1 LDRGVVLEIEG
12 KRAVVLVSGG
22 EFRQIRLDG
31 RQLYV
36 GQEIEVRH
44 REARTFWPVFSRPRL
59 AVLVALM
66 LIAVLMPFGYLEFL
80 APGPAL
86 ASVCIDINPTVEL
99 GIDARGTVVEARG
112 IGDEGQSMLQ
122 GIEWRGKQVEDL
134 VAELLKLATDKGIVQ
149 KDADLHVLLTVIP
162 AEGKTIPPGLEK
174 KILGLQT
181 AVEAKLAA
189 GSVQAPVTVL
199 RGDSDLKKVAEN
211 LKVSPGKMA
220 VVLEARENGVEITA
234 DEIREER
241 ISKAIPRAGGQ
252 LPEIL
257 KKAEQRKNWSKLL
270 EKYNEETSKPKGKKG
285 QSLEPGSGKGNT
297 GQSAA
302 SSSGKGETGETGKP
316 RISDEAAEATPPSGT
331 VARPP
336 NAGKAV
342 VKRANKAVQ
351 WYASRLGRNNP
362 ASKSAGQKKVPGPKS
377 EPGKTG
383 P

>member
-1 LDRGVVLEIEG
+1 MDRGVVLEVKG

-31 RQLYV
+31 RQMHV
-36 GQEIEVRH
+36 GQEIEVPRAD
-44 REARTFWPVFSRPRL
+44 ARTFWPVLRPRL
-59 AVLVALM
+59 AVLMALM
-66 LIAVLMPFGYLEFL
+66 LIAVLVPFGYLEFL
-80 APGPAL
+80 APRPAL

-99 GIDARGTVVEARG
+99 GIDARGVVVSARG
-112 IGDEGQSMLQ
+112 IGDEGQAMLQ
-122 GIEWRGKQVEDL
+122 GIEWQGKQVEDL
-134 VAELLKLATDKGIVQ
+134 IVELLKLATDNGIVQ
-149 KDADLHVLLTVIP
+149 KDADLHLLLTVIP

-189 GSVQAPVTVL
+189 GSLQAPVTVL
-199 RGDSDLKKVAEN
+199 RGDGDLRKVAEN

-241 ISKAIPRAGGQ
+241 ISKAIPQAGGK

-270 EKYNEETSKPKGKKG
+270 EKYNEETSKPRGKKG
-285 QSLEPGSGKGNT
+285 QSLAPDSPEGESGSVATPGR
-297 GQSAA
+297 
-302 SSSGKGETGETGKP
+302 KGETGQSGKP
-316 RISDEAAEATPPSGT
+316 RIGVEPAEAPAAPGSIAPPP
-331 VARPP
+331 A
-336 NAGKAV
+336 AGKAV

-351 WYASRLGRNNP
+351 WYANRLGKEIP
-362 ASKSAGQKKVPGPKS
+362 ASRPAGPKKTPGPKS
-377 EPGKTG
+377 EPGRTG